1 MYCTEEEAPEEE
13 APEEAPEEGAPEEGA
28 PNNEPSQVEAQEEEA
43 PEEAPDSPSIP
54 GLSSI
59 QGAVSR
65 GRSTRQLSLD
75 LKNNS
80 KNVIKENAIPAA
92 HNFCFN
98 PYMSHISLRWTY
110 RTEKKGLVVLIEL
123 TAVY

>member
-1 MYCTEEEAPEEE
+1 MYCTEEEAPE
-13 APEEAPEEGAPEEGA
+13 EEAPEEGAPEEGA
-28 PNNEPSQVEAQEEEA
+28 PNNEPSQVEAQE
-43 PEEAPDSPSIP
+43 EEAPDSPSIP

-98 PYMSHISLRWTY
+98 PYLSHISLRWTY

>member
-13 APEEAPEEGAPEEGA
+13 APEEG
-28 PNNEPSQVEAQEEEA
+28 A

-98 PYMSHISLRWTY
+98 PYLSHISLRWTY
-110 RTEKKGLVVLIEL
+110 RAEEKKGLSCAYRVNCSILRP
-123 TAVY
+123 

>member
-1 MYCTEEEAPEEE
+1 MPSKLLSLLYCTEEEASEKE
-13 APEEAPEEGAPEEGA
+13 APEEGA
-28 PNNEPSQVEAQEEEA
+28 PNNEPSQVEAQ
-43 PEEAPDSPSIP
+43 EEAPDSPSIP

-98 PYMSHISLRWTY
+98 PYLSHISLRWTY